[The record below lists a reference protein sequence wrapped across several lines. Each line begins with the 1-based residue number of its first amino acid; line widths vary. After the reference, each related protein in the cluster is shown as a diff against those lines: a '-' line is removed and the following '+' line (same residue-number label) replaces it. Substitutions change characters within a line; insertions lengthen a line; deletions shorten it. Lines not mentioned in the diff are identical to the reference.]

1 MNLDRNI
8 CSKCGE
14 KNFSDSEYNAPL
26 SLCNNCFLKHY
37 EEMQKRVVDI
47 EKGKVWIDEETELM
61 WEIKQI
67 NNIDETY
74 TWDEAFKFAEQ
85 LNKEKYAGYDDW
97 RVPTVK
103 ELQSLVDFTR
113 SEPAIKK
120 PLINNLLEGEN
131 YWSSSPE
138 VSDIADGKTSWFV
151 DFCFGFTY
159 YAEKSYKYNIRC
171 VRGKQ

>member
-14 KNFSDSEYNAPL
+14 KNFSDSEYNTPL

-37 EEMQKRVVDI
+37 EEMQRRVADI
-47 EKGKVWIDEETELM
+47 EKGKVWIDEETELI
-61 WEIKQI
+61 WELKQK

-74 TWDEAFKFAEQ
+74 TSDEALKFAEQ

-113 SEPAIKK
+113 YDPAIKE
-120 PLINNLLEGEN
+120 PLAKNIAVPYC
-131 YWSSSPE
+131 YWSSSPSISNHLNAWL
-138 VSDIADGKTSWFV
+138 VSFYRGD
-151 DFCFGFTY
+151 TY
-159 YAEKSYKYNIRC
+159 NRNWSSKFYVLC
-171 VRGKQ
+171 VRGRQ

>member
-8 CSKCGE
+8 CKECGE

-37 EEMQKRVVDI
+37 EEMQRRVADI

-61 WEIKQI
+61 WELKQK

-74 TWDEAFKFAEQ
+74 TWGEALKYAEQ

-97 RVPTVK
+97 RVPTVI

-113 SEPAIKK
+113 HEPAIKE
-120 PLINNLLEGEN
+120 PLAYNIASYN
-131 YWSSSPE
+131 YWSSLSSISKDSFAWH
-138 VSDIADGKTSWFV
+138 VRFRYGDTSHSRKSDE
-151 DFCFGFTY
+151 Y
-159 YAEKSYKYNIRC
+159 YVRC
-171 VRGKQ
+171 VRGRQ